1 MNTFIALDVGGTS
14 IKTSVI
20 TPNGT
25 LLTPGIYTLPF
36 SCKRR

>member
-25 LLTPGIYTLPF
+25 LLTPGIALPF